1 MDLVNVQKSNSSFSF
16 LVFSSK
22 IHRFLRLKCTDEWP
36 VQKKSL
42 EPKYLVVII
51 GDQSQRDS
59 KLDWSLICYNFYFFY
74 SAIQK
79 IQKRQRRRGKSVSV
93 LLKNADG
100 FCSLQK
106 AKNVSLWFAN
116 SANYTQKMWR
126 WRISVG
132 IEYSIIDSHPFWQF
146 FRALLTGC
154 YEQQKPIEFSSN

>member
-59 KLDWSLICYNFYFFY
+59 KLDWSLICYNFYFFNKN
-74 SAIQK
+74 STTK
-79 IQKRQRRRGKSVSV
+79 KGKSVSA

>member
-59 KLDWSLICYNFYFFY
+59 KLDWSLICYNFYF
-74 SAIQK
+74 STK
-79 IQKRQRRRGKSVSV
+79 IQRQRRGKSVSA

>member
-59 KLDWSLICYNFYFFY
+59 KLDWSLICYNFYFFN
-74 SAIQK
+74 SA
-79 IQKRQRRRGKSVSV
+79 IQKRQRRRGKSVSA

>member
-1 MDLVNVQKSNSSFSF
+1 MAGSE
-16 LVFSSK
+16 K
-22 IHRFLRLKCTDEWP
+22 ISGTKISCCNHRW
-36 VQKKSL
+36 S
-42 EPKYLVVII
+42 EPK
-51 GDQSQRDS
+51 GF
-59 KLDWSLICYNFYFFY
+59 KTWLIFNLLQLLLFY

-79 IQKRQRRRGKSVSV
+79 IQKRQRIREKSVSV